1 MARLNAPTPWFW
13 NCVGISGV
21 VVSIGT
27 SWTLI
32 RGNAVE
38 MELAQYKLRTG
49 AALSKVQKANQIIE
63 DSVEELPVTSPK
75 FEEAKKD
82 LLKSN
87 ELLEEAQIQI
97 DSSEQLLIKSEDKL

>member
-1 MARLNAPTPWFW
+1 MARLNAPTPTFW

-21 VVSIGT
+21 VVSLGT

-49 AALSKVQKANQIIE
+49 AALSKVQRANRIIE
-63 DSVEELPVTSPK
+63 DSVEDLPTASPK
-75 FEEAKKD
+75 FQEAKED

-87 ELLEEAQIQI
+87 ELLEEAQDQI
-97 DSSEQLLIKSEDKL
+97 DSSEQLLDKEN